1 MTNSTMTV
9 LPFDASHHLR
19 IIPDSSWFQVWSGDR
34 HVATFYD
41 EADANDFV
49 AGHVL
54 SKLVLLKEWK
64 EKP

>member
-1 MTNSTMTV
+1 MKGG
-9 LPFDASHHLR
+9 HHLR
-19 IIPDSSWFQVWSGDR
+19 IVPDSSWFQIWSGDR

-54 SKLVLLKEWK
+54 SKLVLLRLGLDLNKKEN
-64 EKP
+64 E